1 MLIQRE
7 TCLGGKWHTFINYH
21 ILFLPRKLESHSK
34 EQKLEANSKEKEEW
48 KRINLPLEPS
58 CKAGK
63 NILVFGFNVAC
74 SREYALFVKG
84 WYKAIV
90 WSQSLL
96 LTNAVAACCLD
107 TSVYF
112 CLRKLMLRSELKW
125 LTWSSCSPCFWR
137 AKILVNPATQMNTLL
152 CGLETIHPRNIHV
165 KKSVGKRVCDNMLWP
180 SSSQMQIAVSVQSK
194 VVTLCIVKTGL
205 IIQHLI

>member
-48 KRINLPLEPS
+48 KRINLPLKPS

-74 SREYALFVKG
+74 SRECALFVKG

-125 LTWSSCSPCFWR
+125 LTWSFTQPMLLACKNPC
-137 AKILVNPATQMNTLL
+137 
-152 CGLETIHPRNIHV
+152 
-165 KKSVGKRVCDNMLWP
+165 KSSNADEYAPLWP
-180 SSSQMQIAVSVQSK
+180 WNHSSKKYSCQEKYRQAGVRQHAVTRLKPDADSRFCAV
-194 VVTLCIVKTGL
+194 
-205 IIQHLI
+205 